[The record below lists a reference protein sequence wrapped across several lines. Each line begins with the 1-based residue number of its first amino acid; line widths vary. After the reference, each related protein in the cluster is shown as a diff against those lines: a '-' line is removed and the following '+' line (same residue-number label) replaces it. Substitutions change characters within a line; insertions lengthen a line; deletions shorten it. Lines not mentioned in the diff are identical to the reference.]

1 MFWALKPSESFKN
14 LMILKVPGLLELLL
28 AMPGFQNQWKS
39 MILKVP
45 GPWSFC
51 WLGQVSR
58 TNENQS
64 FWRSLASWSFCWPCQ
79 ASRTNDHSPVTTL
92 FARTNNS
99 IAPRK
104 QPIRACWRRH
114 RKCSMHVQRGARGVG
129 TLRCGVEVRGHLSRL
144 RGCVDWEVNISK
156 ALRACR
162 RPCKIWLDFN
172 IFHLGMISFAGSRF
186 S

>member
-28 AMPGFQNQWKS
+28 AMPGLQNQWKS
-39 MILKVP
+39 MIFKGSGLLELLL
-45 GPWSFC
+45 PW
-51 WLGQVSR
+51 QASR
-58 TNENQS
+58 FDENQW
-64 FWRSLASWSFCWPCQ
+64 FWISLASLGFCWPWHIKNESKSMILQ
-79 ASRTNDHSPVTTL
+79 VL
-92 FARTNNS
+92 LE
-99 IAPRK
+99 

-144 RGCVDWEVNISK
+144 RGCVDWEVNIYK

-162 RPCKIWLDFN
+162 RPCKK
-172 IFHLGMISFAGSRF
+172 
-186 S
+186 